1 MIERLTIDDEVKYL
15 WDKVMDLNE
24 ILWDNKL
31 SRDSINDWLEN
42 FNTDDEKNSAL
53 FLLSNFIYFNKHSIR
68 QLLVALYR
76 DLYRYPIIES
86 IRRANG
92 GTFDDSIIEPIFEK
106 ELHTTLFTI
115 VGNISE
121 SSSLLSFDFRT
132 ENGGLNVD
140 LFTEEVW
147 KQDFSGHSYKQRRFL
162 NRCVFIDDF
171 CGTGQQILTNNE
183 VFDTIRRLKRYFP
196 YIKVY
201 YYCLIGTEYGVE
213 NVRTRKDMFD
223 DVRAVLT
230 MDQSFK
236 CFSAIPRIFLNNKFF
251 DKNFVER
258 MCKQYGTMLMIHFL
272 EEIKKITAPKHEI
285 IKCAED
291 HSKGFSDSQ
300 LLLGM
305 EHNVPDNTLPIIWYG
320 EEPKLWTP
328 IFKRKVKKY

>member
-15 WDKVMDLNE
+15 WDKVMDLSE

-31 SRDSINDWLEN
+31 SRDSIDDWLEN
-42 FNTDDEKNSAL
+42 FNTDDEKNAAL

-68 QLLVALYR
+68 LLLVALYR
-76 DLYRYPIIES
+76 DLYKYPIIES

-92 GTFDDSIIEPIFEK
+92 GTFDDSIIEPIFEN
-106 ELHTTLFTI
+106 ELQTTLFTI

-121 SSSLLSFDFRT
+121 SSSMLSFDFRT

-147 KQDFSGHSYKQRRFL
+147 RQDVSGNSYKQRRFL

-183 VFDTIRRLKRYFP
+183 VFDTICRLKRYFP

-213 NVRTRKDMFD
+213 NVRARKDMFD

-236 CFSAIPRIFLNNKFF
+236 CFSASPRIFLNNKFF

-258 MCKQYGTMLMIHFL
+258 MCKQYGTTLMIHFL
-272 EEIKKITAPKHEI
+272 EKIKKVMAPRHEIKK
-285 IKCAED
+285 CAEY
-291 HSKGFSDSQ
+291 HSKGFGDSQ